1 MANPENHKNTE
12 DTHPIKKKMLEGEE
26 EFLNSLPPDL
36 GLDADHSSDNE
47 HPDGKYNND
56 NDMTSSGPAGDDDAD
71 EMGEPFDSSPIM
83 NK

>member
-1 MANPENHKNTE
+1 MSTPENHKNTE
-12 DTHPIKKKMLEGEE
+12 GTHPIKKKMLEGEE

-47 HPDGKYNND
+47 SPNGKYNND
-56 NDMTSSGPAGDDDAD
+56 EDITSSGRDDDNDAD